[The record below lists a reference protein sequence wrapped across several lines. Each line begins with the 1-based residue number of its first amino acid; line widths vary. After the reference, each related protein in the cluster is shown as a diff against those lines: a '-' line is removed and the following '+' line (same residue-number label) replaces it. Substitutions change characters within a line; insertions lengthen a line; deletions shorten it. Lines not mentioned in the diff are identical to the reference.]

1 MGLMKSL
8 ADFSLVWMIGLNLQ
22 TSVQASSPGAPCL
35 WMGPIQSL
43 NSNARFQRKS
53 LARTFKQSR
62 HEGTLGSLLW
72 VEVIELLDTQSRRS
86 YQLNVTR
93 EDAYDGG
100 NTLGWIEEVTDAY
113 QGTRNGA
120 GQLVAWIND
129 GEMSCVVESFEPEK
143 NENE

>member
-1 MGLMKSL
+1 MKSL
-8 ADFSLVWMIGLNLQ
+8 AVFSLVGLIGLNLHS
-22 TSVQASSPGAPCL
+22 SVQASSPGAPCL

-53 LARTFKQSR
+53 LARAFKQSR
-62 HEGTLGSLLW
+62 HEGTLGSLLC
-72 VEVIELLDTQSRRS
+72 
-86 YQLNVTR
+86 
-93 EDAYDGG
+93 
-100 NTLGWIEEVTDAY
+100 IEEVTDVY

-129 GEMSCVVESFEPEK
+129 GEMSCVLGSLEPEK